1 MNTLG
6 LVNVLNNDG
15 NVLIDMAQMAD
26 NHIQNAAIHNALA
39 EWNETDDPFSPE
51 TTQRLIGKLKGEMPS
66 LIAWLSEGNYPKSSL
81 VPELLAY
88 VKMPHPLQVYKNLDL
103 DITIEDSEKG
113 PAFDVK
119 LSYAGNAEHF
129 KYAHLPVETDK
140 TSVVLSI
147 IDAYDGLRPT
157 TDPHHPVYAEA
168 VETNYSKLT
177 NLIGED
183 GIDSIRDFHEGVE
196 IGKYF
201 SDMEFDLKD
210 LDPSAKHILE
220 CLGSLE
226 KPVQKAMDNFARV
239 TTFRNL
245 AEKNLLREATLFTSG
260 VLEEKNGR
268 LIVPQGYR
276 PGMSREE
283 YQAWH
288 PSARGNTAISVDTA
302 ISAKQLGRLEA
313 IAASQKPQQ
322 IVMDVLFLDPG
333 DHLDGMKLS
342 DGHAIVI
349 GKCPKCGR
357 DLYATKNQFRCA
369 GVHFKKTGE
378 KDGKA
383 VFSQD
388 GTCDFSI
395 YRFVG
400 PKDKPKKLT
409 DKNGREIA
417 EKGKTSLIK
426 GIKKKSGDGTYDAYL
441 TLNRETWSLDMKFPE
456 FKGKKHKG

>member
-15 NVLIDMAQMAD
+15 NVLIDVAQMVD
-26 NHIQNAAIHNALA
+26 SHIQNAAIHNALA

-66 LIAWLSEGNYPKSSL
+66 LIAWMSEGNYPKSSL

-103 DITIEDSEKG
+103 DITVEDSEKG

-147 IDAYDGLRPT
+147 IDAHDDLQLKN
-157 TDPHHPVYAEA
+157 DPEHHGYREA

-196 IGKYF
+196 TGKYF

-210 LDPSAKHILE
+210 PDPSAKHILE

-260 VLEEKNGR
+260 MLEEKNGR
-268 LIVPQGYR
+268 LIVPQEYR
-276 PGMSREE
+276 PGMSSEE

-333 DHLDGMKLS
+333 DHLSQKS
-342 DGHAIVI
+342 DPRDPMDAAFVDESHVAVPISPEFASIV
-349 GKCPKCGR
+349 
-357 DLYATKNQFRCA
+357 A
-369 GVHFKKTGE
+369 
-378 KDGKA
+378 
-383 VFSQD
+383 S
-388 GTCDFSI
+388 
-395 YRFVG
+395 
-400 PKDKPKKLT
+400 
-409 DKNGREIA
+409 
-417 EKGKTSLIK
+417 
-426 GIKKKSGDGTYDAYL
+426 
-441 TLNRETWSLDMKFPE
+441 DMKDSIDANLA
-456 FKGKKHKG
+456 GKRTKCDISKWHSLGKQARDMFAENSKHDRSLAAVRDAKTAVADKINEGHQASSVHDNPSH